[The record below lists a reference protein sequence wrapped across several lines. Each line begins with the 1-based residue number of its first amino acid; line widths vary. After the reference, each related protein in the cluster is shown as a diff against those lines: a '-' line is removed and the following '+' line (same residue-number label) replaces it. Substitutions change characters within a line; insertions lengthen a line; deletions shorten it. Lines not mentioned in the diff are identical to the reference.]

1 MDKILVID
9 DEQAIVE
16 MIEEFLSNSDFKI
29 IKGYSKLDALALIDD
44 SIDLILLDISL
55 DHHPNGGFEVCK
67 KIREDYTT
75 PIIFLSAKSTSLDKV
90 TGFNAGGDDY
100 ITKPFDPMEL
110 IARIKANLRRYKTYD
125 QQSPE
130 MIHFKALKMNANSKR
145 VFVNEREISLS
156 KVEYRLLKFLLEN
169 SNKILSRE
177 EIRNNVWDSEH
188 YDLNVVNTTIMRLRK
203 KLSENKNEFIESV
216 HGRGYILK
224 K

>member
-9 DEQAIVE
+9 DERAIVE

-29 IKGYSKLDALALIDD
+29 VKGYSSLDALALVDETV
-44 SIDLILLDISL
+44 DLILLDISL
-55 DHHPNGGFEVCK
+55 GNKPNEGFEICK

-110 IARIKANLRRYKTYD
+110 IARIKANLRRYKKYD
-125 QQSPE
+125 KQSPD
-130 MIHFKALKMNANSKR
+130 IINFKTLKMNTHTKR
-145 VFVNEREISLS
+145 VFINNQEITLS

-169 SNKILSRE
+169 TDKILSRE
-177 EIRNNVWDSEH
+177 EIRNKVWDSQH

-203 KLSENKNEFIESV
+203 KLSTNKNEYIESV